1 MARDGPTSQFIEVK
15 CGECGNEQTVFDK
28 PAETVRCLVCDDV
41 LLQARGGRAS
51 IEGEL
56 LGRVDG

>member
-15 CGECGNEQTVFDK
+15 CNECGNEQTVFDK
-28 PAETVRCLVCDDV
+28 PAETVKCLVCDDV
-41 LLQARGGRAS
+41 LLKAAGGRAT